1 MAHGHTRRL
10 SHDVIGLAEWFSRA
24 TRASDGVLFVAIALL
39 TAMRAASRT
48 SLCTFFHRTLA
59 VPYGDAG
66 MQFAACGANGD
77 AIRARDEA
85 FFMAAPLPPTMTG
98 GMPAG
103 LSTAV
108 NGAWRSIPESERAEA
123 WARLEALV
131 ADADAWWREREKSRD
146 S

>member
-1 MAHGHTRRL
+1 
-10 SHDVIGLAEWFSRA
+10 
-24 TRASDGVLFVAIALL
+24 
-39 TAMRAASRT
+39 MRAASRT

-59 VPYGDAG
+59 VPY
-66 MQFAACGANGD
+66 GD

-131 ADADAWWREREKSRD
+131 ADADAWWRERDKSRD